1 MAVMDDF
8 ERVQAQNSMDHWWPR
23 LRDIDVPTPETVRL
37 EIEETTEFQGG
48 LALPLPDEDA
58 LTDAIHTV
66 GGPPAFLR
74 SDLTSTKHDMGKG
87 SRVEDTD
94 QVIAHVAGIV
104 EEHHLAWGM
113 PMPESYYVRE
123 WLGLFH
129 HYTAWAYDHH
139 DYPTPIAAE
148 NRYFINEGDVRGGA
162 FYWPE
167 DAITRPD
174 REGWKRLHRDTER
187 AAHVATKRIY
197 PLLQEVCE
205 EFDTGYWSVDF
216 ALTEDRDWYCIDMA
230 RGEFSWHPEGVEQI
244 RDRSDLI
251 EGEEVGGDSA

>member
-1 MAVMDDF
+1 MAIMDTF
-8 ERVQAQNSMDHWWPR
+8 EKVQAQNSMDHWWPR
-23 LRDIDVPTPETVRL
+23 LRDTDVPTPETVRL
-37 EIEETTEFQGG
+37 GIEETTEFQDG

-58 LTDAIHTV
+58 LTYAIRSV

-94 QVIAHVAGIV
+94 RAIAHVAGIV

-123 WLGLFH
+123 WLDLFH

-139 DYPTPIAAE
+139 DYPTPVAAE
-148 NRYFINEGDVRGGA
+148 VRYFINEGEIHDAG

-174 REGWKRLHRDTER
+174 RDDWQDLHQNLVRVTHDARHRLGPHLE
-187 AAHVATKRIY
+187 A
-197 PLLQEVCE
+197 VCE

-244 RDRSDLI
+244 RDRSDLVEDA
-251 EGEEVGGDSA
+251 EGRSQ